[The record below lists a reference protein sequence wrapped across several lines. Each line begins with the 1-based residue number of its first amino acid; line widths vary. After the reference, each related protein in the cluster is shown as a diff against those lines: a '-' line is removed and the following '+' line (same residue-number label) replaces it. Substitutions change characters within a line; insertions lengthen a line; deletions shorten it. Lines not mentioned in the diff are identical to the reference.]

1 MKMHEQAEIGGPF
14 SNLPDLQAL
23 SYFSGPR
30 VEALLGI
37 VDDAVAIAWGEHERK
52 TSCTAQKIS
61 TI

>member
-1 MKMHEQAEIGGPF
+1 MKMREQAEIGGPF

-37 VDDAVAIAWGEHERK
+37 VDDAVAIAWGE
-52 TSCTAQKIS
+52 T
-61 TI
+61 